1 MYEYFVG
8 NLIEKN
14 PAYVVLETGGIG
26 YLINITLNTFTEIKD
41 MERAKLLVHYV
52 VREDAQILY
61 GFFSETERSL
71 FRALITVSGVG
82 ASTARLVLS
91 SLTAAEAYD
100 AIVSGNAAVLQSV
113 KGIGGKTAQRIVVD
127 LKDKLAKEP
136 VTIEK
141 LPAGHNTLKEE
152 ALSGLLILGFSK
164 NVASRAVDR
173 ILREQSVKS
182 VEELIKESLKIL

>member
-1 MYEYFVG
+1 MYEYFTG
-8 NLIEKN
+8 KLTEKN
-14 PAYVVLETGGIG
+14 PAYVVLETHGIG

-41 MERAKLLVHYV
+41 REEAKLLIHYV
-52 VREDAQILY
+52 VREDARILF
-61 GFFSETERSL
+61 GFFTETERL
-71 FRALITVSGVG
+71 IFRALLTVSGVG

-91 SLTAAEAYD
+91 SLTATEAYD
-100 AIVSGNAAVLQSV
+100 AIVSGNASLLQSV
-113 KGIGGKTAQRIVVD
+113 KGIGGKTAQRIIVD

-136 VTIEK
+136 VSLEK

-164 NVASRAVDR
+164 IMASRVVNR
-173 ILREQSVKS
+173 LLKEKSIGS